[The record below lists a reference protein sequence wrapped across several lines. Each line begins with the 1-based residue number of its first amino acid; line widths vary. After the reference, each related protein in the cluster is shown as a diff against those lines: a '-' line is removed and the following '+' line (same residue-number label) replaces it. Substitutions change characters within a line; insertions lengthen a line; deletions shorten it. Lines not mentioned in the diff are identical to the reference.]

1 LESSEIQDLNESRS
15 LIGKN
20 DDSSESGAAEE
31 DDIGS
36 EAPSI
41 SIDDLDTVDQLLEHH
56 KNTPRLWT
64 SIYSNF
70 GKINMDESEIGHYG
84 EPRFTDYASQFQ
96 GTLDYMFYEK
106 DAKISIKRI
115 LMLPKEEFL
124 KPSLPNK
131 NFGSDHLCLVADIE
145 F

>member
-1 LESSEIQDLNESRS
+1 MESSEIQDLNESRS

-31 DDIGS
+31 DDIGN